1 MHETVP
7 RTFLVFLE
15 CFFDLPQ
22 FVTGEEPVLKFHYCH
37 CKEVSP
43 QIRRT
48 YLRVL
53 RNCCSNHYGKFLGN
67 YGDSFQKKLRVDV
80 FFDIFPETLSCFYI
94 NFTAKK

>member
-22 FVTGEEPVLKFHYCH
+22 FVTGYREEPVLKFQFCH

-48 YLRVL
+48 CLRVL
-53 RNCCSNHYGKFLGN
+53 RNCYSNPYGKFLGN
-67 YGDSFQKKLRVDV
+67 YGDSFQ
-80 FFDIFPETLSCFYI
+80 
-94 NFTAKK
+94 